1 MKQHEFESVI
11 AAAGLAPRIA
21 DTQAWRFVLAGHTL
35 QVRTA
40 ENVLDVMS
48 ARCCRIDGGAAA
60 EFAQI
65 AMLSQGYACSAR
77 ILPQADDP
85 SLLVTL
91 TEGGRQLLTPAQ
103 ADSAE
108 ALSSVT
114 SRLKSCVR
122 AELTPRLVSE
132 LRAVAEERRCW
143 IKVLGWDLVPELRLR
158 LGAALPACGP
168 EDLSSGSQRL
178 IVLGS
183 DNDDVGSQIRI
194 GRALA
199 SLTLTLGSV
208 GLRPHVGT
216 PVADTP
222 GAVAVL
228 KKTLK
233 LIGTPQLLL
242 AVGTPSRPKSEGLS
256 SHDQVSKLVLSA

>member
-1 MKQHEFESVI
+1 MKQHEFEAVI

-48 ARCCRIDGGAAA
+48 ALCCRIDGGAAA

-158 LGAALPACGP
+158 LGAALPARGAG
-168 EDLSSGSQRL
+168 DLSSGSHL

-199 SLTLTLGSV
+199 SLTPTLGSV

-242 AVGTPSRPKSEGLS
+242 GVGTTSSPKSAGLS
-256 SHDQVSKLVLSA
+256 LRDQVSKLVLSA